1 VQCAP
6 APPPPPAL
14 PAAAAAARG
23 TRHGRAALS
32 LAHMSCCPSL
42 PCCPFAR
49 TARES
54 LLGSKAVTGS
64 KAVSSGS
71 NHCLAALPRH
81 CLAAQ
86 QSLTPRYRSPP
97 QVRRSEPVFS

>member
-1 VQCAP
+1 VRPCP
-6 APPPPPAL
+6 APSTS
-14 PAAAAAARG
+14 AASGRRRRTRHAARPG
-23 TRHGRAALS
+23 STQPGPYARYL
-32 LAHMSCCPSL
+32 L
-42 PCCPFAR
+42 R